1 MAAEFTE
8 DVGKLLG
15 DGAFIRD
22 EAVDGAL
29 SEFGRGN
36 NGAAQ
41 GLGQAADEFGYEL
54 ETQARDEPIEALGI

>member
-1 MAAEFTE
+1 ME

-29 SEFGRGN
+29 SEFGRWN
-36 NGAAQ
+36 NSAAQ
-41 GLGQAADEFGYEL
+41 GLGQAADELGYEL
-54 ETQARDEPIEALGI
+54 ETQAGYEPIEAFGI